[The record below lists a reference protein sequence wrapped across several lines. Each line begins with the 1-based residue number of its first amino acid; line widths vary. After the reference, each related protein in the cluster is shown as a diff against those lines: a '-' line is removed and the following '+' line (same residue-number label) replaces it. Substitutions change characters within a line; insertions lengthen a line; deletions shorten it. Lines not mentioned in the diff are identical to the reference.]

1 MNNNTKDKQSI
12 SLAQH
17 IVSFF
22 ITRRPLVHALTM
34 LVIVMGVLS
43 YLSLPQEIF
52 PPITTNKV
60 EIRAAYPGTSP
71 DTFDDIITSR
81 IEDGVEDLEGIE
93 LVESVT
99 YEGSCLVT
107 LTLEPDTDIEDLLF
121 RVRDALDMIKSD
133 FPEDMDDP
141 SVHRVIKKYPLL
153 TLSISGA
160 DQWTLQSCAEKV
172 QKRIQK
178 IPNISSAVINGE
190 ADPEIHIYLDND
202 KLTALGIETPS
213 VIRQIRAMVNNRPLG
228 IIKAE
233 DNHTFITTQGGPKEP
248 RTWEETI
255 LHIGTKK
262 LYLGRVAEIKKELS
276 EVKTL
281 SHFNGKRNIS
291 LTIFKTEQG
300 SSIDLSEKIK
310 ESIKEWE
317 QEFNG
322 LKFDVYSD
330 LSVYIKNR
338 LNTVKSSAVVGLIL
352 VTISLYLFLN
362 RAVAIAVMLGLPT
375 AFLISF
381 IYLAAQGKTIN
392 MLSLFSFLMAL
403 GMVVDDAIVVGENIF
418 RHLESGLDRISA
430 AIKGA
435 SEVFWPVSAATFTTV
450 AAFLPLLMI
459 RGEIGIFLAII
470 PVFVSTVLI
479 ASLAEAFAILPVHA
493 VELFR
498 GRSNGQGFLSN
509 WEKVQNLY
517 KKILQWCLHHRR
529 MVLVASVAIFILSLA
544 TVKLF
549 MGFTLLPDFDT
560 DQIYIRGKLGAQ
572 HGLFETE
579 KVVSEIEEIVFNSV
593 SKKDL
598 ESIATHIGTSFN
610 DKMEFDFG
618 EDLFQIFINLN
629 KPKPQNFLEKWIY
642 PVIMF
647 GSYEGGTREHEASE
661 IVHELQPKLSHISIE
676 RLEVTKPK
684 AGIVRADVEIGI
696 LVPTGQDGTRQALTA
711 VQRLQDRLKQIKGV
725 YNVQDDYDPGK
736 KEIELKI
743 NKRGRELGFTEGYL
757 ASVLANYYLNPKLVR
772 IMKHTTEDME
782 VKTYI
787 SGRDD
792 LNKFYNIKVI
802 VPGTKQAVFLSEVTE
817 PSIRHGQARIWKEN
831 GIRQI
836 TITASLDKDVIT
848 SGTLMEKIR
857 PVLDQIERSGIDVE
871 IRGEEKVAGE
881 TLQDLLKAAIVAI
894 FGIFIVLLLQ
904 FNSVRDALAVLA
916 AAPLS
921 FTGVVAGHLLMGHH
935 LTIPSLLG
943 FIGLAGVA
951 VNDAIIMIDFLNRH
965 QESRTDLK
973 SLAAIASLRL
983 RPIILTSVTTI
994 ASLIPLIFFA
1004 TGQAMILSP
1013 MATSFGFGLLAATF
1027 INLFVIPVAYAS
1039 YHH

>member
-1 MNNNTKDKQSI
+1 MSNKTKYNHPS
-12 SLAQH
+12 SLATH

-22 ITRRPLVHALTM
+22 IKRRPLVHALTL
-34 LVIVMGVLS
+34 LVIAMGVLS

-52 PPITTNKV
+52 PPITTDKV
-60 EIRAAYPGTSP
+60 EIRASYPGTSP
-71 DTFDDIITSR
+71 DTFDDLITSR
-81 IEDGVEDLEGIE
+81 IEDAVEDLEGIE
-93 LVESVT
+93 LVESIT

-107 LTLEPDTDIEDLLF
+107 LTLEPDTDVEDLLF
-121 RVRDALDMIKSD
+121 RVRDALDMIKAD

-160 DQWTLQSCAEKV
+160 EQWTLQNTAEIV

-202 KLTALGIETPS
+202 KLTALGIETS
-213 VIRQIRAMVNNRPLG
+213 TIIKQIRAIVNNRPLG

-233 DNHTFITTQGGPKEP
+233 GSHTFITTQGGPKEP
-248 RTWEETI
+248 KAWEETI
-255 LHIGTKK
+255 IRIGGKK
-262 LYLGRVAEIKKELS
+262 LYLGRVAEIRKELS

-300 SSIDLSEKIK
+300 SSIDLSRKIK
-310 ESIKEWE
+310 DQIAKWE
-317 QEFNG
+317 QEFDG
-322 LKFDVYSD
+322 LRFDVYSD

-381 IYLAAQGKTIN
+381 VYLATQGKTIN

-430 AIKGA
+430 AIKGS

-459 RGEIGIFLAII
+459 SGEIGIFLAII

-498 GRSNGQGFLSN
+498 GRSKGQGFLSD
-509 WEKVQNLY
+509 WASAQKLY
-517 KKILQWCLHHRR
+517 QKILQRCLHHRR
-529 MVLVASVAIFILSLA
+529 SVLVAAAAIFILSLI
-544 TVKLF
+544 TVKFF

-560 DQIYIRGKLGAQ
+560 DQIYIRGKLGAR

-579 KVVSEIEEIVFNSV
+579 KVVSQIEHIVLDTISE
-593 SKKDL
+593 KDL
-598 ESIATHIGTSFN
+598 ESVATHIGTSFN

-629 KPKPQNFLEKWIY
+629 KPMPQNFLEKWIY
-642 PVIMF
+642 PIIMF
-647 GSYEGGTREHEASE
+647 GSYETGTREHEASE
-661 IVHELQPKLSHISIE
+661 IVRQLQPHLSHISIE

-684 AGIVRADVEIGI
+684 AGIVRADVEIGV
-696 LVPTGQDGTRQALTA
+696 LVPRGPKGTKQALQA
-711 VQRLQDRLKQIKGV
+711 VQRLKDNLVRVNGV
-725 YNVQDDYDPGK
+725 SNVQDDYDPGK
-736 KEIELKI
+736 QEIELKI

-772 IMKHTTEDME
+772 IMKHTFEDME

-787 SGRDD
+787 LGRDD
-792 LNKFYNIKVI
+792 LNKFYNIKVL
-802 VPGTKQAVFLSEVTE
+802 VPGTKQVVFLKEITE
-817 PSIRHGQARIWKEN
+817 QSLRHGQARIWKEN

-836 TITASLDKDVIT
+836 TITASLDKNIIT

-857 PVLDQIERSGIDVE
+857 PVLKKIEKMGIGVE

-881 TLQDLLKAAIVAI
+881 TLRDLLKAAIVAI
-894 FGIFIVLLLQ
+894 FGILIVLLLQ
-904 FNSVRDALAVLA
+904 FNSVRDSLAVLT

-921 FTGVVAGHLLMGHH
+921 FAGVVAGHILMGHH

-965 QESRTDLK
+965 QKSRTDLDF
-973 SLAAIASLRL
+973 LANVASMRL
-983 RPIILTSVTTI
+983 RPIVLTSVTTI
-994 ASLIPLIFFA
+994 ASLVPLIFFA

-1027 INLFVIPVAYAS
+1027 TNLLVVPVIYAY